1 MLITI
6 IAWILLIVN
15 GLVCLASFINIFT
28 RKTTGG
34 RVESFVSVV
43 YSAFTIILALRFI
56 HG

>member
-43 YSAFTIILALRFI
+43 YSVFTIYFILRFI